1 MDKTTLAGTI
11 TAVGMALAGS
21 GLTEVMPEFITE
33 LVPMWARQAGA
44 MMVIV
49 GTVLTARFALDKS
62 AVHPDALKPITPP
75 SKSTGDTPT
84 PSVLP

>member
-1 MDKTTLAGTI
+1 M

-44 MMVIV
+44 LMVIV
-49 GTVLTARFALDKS
+49 GPALAGKFALDAA
-62 AVHPDALKPITPP
+62 AVRPVALKPEARKDEPLAPAANIIE
-75 SKSTGDTPT
+75 K
-84 PSVLP
+84 